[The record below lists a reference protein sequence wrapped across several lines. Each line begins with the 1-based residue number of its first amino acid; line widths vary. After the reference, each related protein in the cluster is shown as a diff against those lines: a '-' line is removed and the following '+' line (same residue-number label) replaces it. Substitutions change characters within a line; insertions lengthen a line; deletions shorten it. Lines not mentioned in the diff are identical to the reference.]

1 MNLNRLKEAAGSH
14 EAVAM
19 DSLKS
24 KPTQFVEGKSRN
36 FIDESSSGCT
46 FLMCYDFNQRTFM
59 AFNATPKKTIMDHAV
74 GCPVR
79 IRVLSSN
86 FPQTLWSNA
95 HCI

>member
-36 FIDESSSGCT
+36 FIDESFLGCT
-46 FLMCYDFNQRTFM
+46 FLMC
-59 AFNATPKKTIMDHAV
+59 
-74 GCPVR
+74 
-79 IRVLSSN
+79 L
-86 FPQTLWSNA
+86 
-95 HCI
+95 